1 MSTALSFSH
10 TDPVSIPNN
19 NNNNNNSSNNDDDEQ
34 AYKDMIKQLAAQA
47 PEPYGAIPPLTRRK
61 DKDKSKQKKKKKKRS
76 RKDKKTPIRRMSH
89 VENWLAV
96 DSKESIPDEEDLVH
110 SSPFRNFLSTDFLV
124 LPLHMPP
131 PSLSATVPDEEM
143 TRPSIPATPIDKKD
157 LRPVLFPIKQPPIQV
172 IPITDSRLM
181 DDDDEDDDEEDA
193 EEDEED
199 GEEDDEDEEEDEDD
213 DETTDK
219 MLNRKRSI
227 PSFSKSQQPST
238 SMTRSYAM
246 STSPPSSSSSSTSTA
261 VMSTSASSTSST
273 EQEPSKSR
281 WLETIAQLR
290 RSLTLSNSR
299 QQQQQ
304 QKQQAQRDSSDT
316 NPSTSTSSSSLST
329 RKSNFIPMPLPPKR
343 NVRKKRRSEAT
354 TQPRFNPETNTYTRD
369 TRSNPDHLRMISAEL
384 NMMRHR
390 KLSSPLKPRGFL
402 PRRTDAFIRGQ
413 QRKLSALKNEL

>member
-1 MSTALSFSH
+1 MSTALSFSQ
-10 TDPVSIPNN
+10 TDPVSIP
-19 NNNNNNSSNNDDDEQ
+19 SKSNDDEEQ

-47 PEPYGAIPPLTRRK
+47 PEPYGAIPPLSKRK
-61 DKDKSKQKKKKKKRS
+61 DKKRKKKKKKG
-76 RKDKKTPIRRMSH
+76 KDKKTPIKRMSH

-131 PSLSATVPDEEM
+131 PSLSATTPDEDI
-143 TRPSIPATPIDKKD
+143 RRSDNDGKD

-172 IPITDSRLM
+172 IPIKDSRLI
-181 DDDDEDDDEEDA
+181 DEDEDEEDEEEGEEEEEEGEEDEE

-199 GEEDDEDEEEDEDD
+199 EDDSVE
-213 DETTDK
+213 K
-219 MLNRKRSI
+219 MLTKKRSI

-238 SMTRSYAM
+238 SMTKSYAM
-246 STSPPSSSSSSTSTA
+246 STSPPLPSSSS
-261 VMSTSASSTSST
+261 VLSTSASSTSST
-273 EQEPSKSR
+273 EQEPSKNR

-290 RSLTLSNSR
+290 RSLTLSANS
-299 QQQQQ
+299 QPPQENADAATQ
-304 QKQQAQRDSSDT
+304 
-316 NPSTSTSSSSLST
+316 PPTSTKTKKSS
-329 RKSNFIPMPLPPKR
+329 FIPMPLPPKR

-402 PRRTDAFIRGQ
+402 PRRTDAFVRGQ
-413 QRKLSALKNEL
+413 QRKLSYLRNEVQ